1 MPIIDCYDVDGE
13 FRKHVTWVDG
23 GYEVDGEFREDVP
36 WACYCT
42 DCQVML
48 DAFERDTH
56 KCETFCTICEE
67 QSNERDFATYHADC
81 AADDT
86 NNMDS

>member
-1 MPIIDCYDVDGE
+1 MPMIDGYD
-13 FRKHVTWVDG
+13 
-23 GYEVDGEFREDVP
+23 VDGEFREDVT

-56 KCETFCTICEE
+56 NCETFCTICEE
-67 QSNERDFATYHADC
+67 QSNKRDFTKYHAHC
-81 AADDT
+81 GADDSDD
-86 NNMDS
+86 MDS

>member
-1 MPIIDCYDVDGE
+1 MPMIDGYD
-13 FRKHVTWVDG
+13 
-23 GYEVDGEFREDVP
+23 VDGEFREDVT

-67 QSNERDFATYHADC
+67 QSNKRKPSTMLTVAQMTAMIWTHSLC
-81 AADDT
+81 
-86 NNMDS
+86 